1 MWKLHFSSQLF
12 QNLMPNH
19 LLSHAQTPQQVAQC
33 RYFLL
38 KFLALHNLKPPGN
51 TNVVVYTNTPVAFEG
66 FTSFFPLFQMR
77 DVAVVSD
84 TIVTKAR
91 VLYHF
96 LQQHSGA
103 VLYCE
108 TATFPLQPLQNLF
121 ADIEK
126 GALYL
131 HSPHRYREAELTK
144 ALRSFT
150 SPRDH
155 TGTTGATPLQAHTTL
170 WNAVVIGLAD
180 PYKELVAKQAR
191 EETVNQ
197 ERLASDYS
205 YTKAFSE
212 AGKIKSAANYI
223 FDYSGFGE
231 FNQLLET
238 FFRKNEEESIPN
250 QVKLL
255 HHIDAAAIQQQKEA
269 YQQQPLFKK
278 WLQFLAGKKWS
289 IKQYENRW

>member
-1 MWKLHFSSQLF
+1 
-12 QNLMPNH
+12 MPNH
-19 LLSHAQTPQQVAQC
+19 LLFHAQTTQQAAQC

-51 TNVVVYTNTPVAFEG
+51 ISVVVYTNAPVAFEG
-66 FTSFFPLFQMR
+66 FTSFFPLFQMQ
-77 DVAVVSD
+77 DVAVVSN
-84 TIVTKAR
+84 TIVTKTR

-96 LQQHSGA
+96 LQHHSGA
-103 VLYCE
+103 VVYCE
-108 TATFPLQPLQNLF
+108 TATYPLQPLQHLF
-121 ADIEK
+121 TDIEK

-144 ALRSFT
+144 ALRWFT

-155 TGTTGATPLQAHTTL
+155 TGTTITTPQQPHTTV
-170 WNAVVIGLAD
+170 WNAAVIGLTDA
-180 PYKELVAKQAR
+180 YKELVEKQAQ
-191 EETVNQ
+191 EETANQ
-197 ERLASDYS
+197 ERPDLNYR
-205 YTKAFSE
+205 YTKAFGE
-212 AGKIKSAANYI
+212 AGKIKSAASYI
-223 FDYSGFGE
+223 FDYSGFEE

-238 FFRKNEEESIPN
+238 FFRKNDEESIPN

-278 WLQFLAGKKWS
+278 WLQVLAGKKWS
-289 IKQYENRW
+289 VKQYENRW